1 MAIYK
6 EKPSIEVLHKPTSSI
21 SSAHSTKIRTI
32 VTNFITHLKAAL

>member
-21 SSAHSTKIRTI
+21 SSAHSTRIQTI